1 MSRRTALALFTTAIA
16 IFHFTEVHAGR
27 PLVVDDAPTVP
38 YRHLEIEVGV
48 SGRHQQSGQSEHG
61 LPDIAAAYGIYPN
74 LEVGMT
80 VRRVDRTGNG
90 EPHAHGFEDI
100 HLTAKYNLIE
110 EKPVFPALAADI
122 AIKVPTASRSKGL
135 STGKP
140 EESFRT
146 ILTKTFGSI
155 SAHLNLGYR
164 LVHSP
169 QGEKLKNR
177 IFGGAATEW
186 AFHDDYT
193 FVGEI
198 FGASRPA
205 RNETNEVE
213 FQVGIK
219 YALRP
224 FLTFDAAIGRSLR
237 ATGTD
242 VQGTLGVTWLYDLT
256 KLLTR

>member
-1 MSRRTALALFTTAIA
+1 MSRRTALALFATAIA

-48 SGRHQQSGQSEHG
+48 SGRHQQSGQPEYG

-80 VRRVDRTGNG
+80 V
-90 EPHAHGFEDI
+90 HGFEYI

-110 EKPVFPALAADI
+110 EKPVFPALSGDI
-122 AIKVPTASRSKGL
+122 GIKVPTASRSKGL

-155 SAHLNLGYR
+155 SAHLNLGCT

-186 AFHDDYT
+186 AFHAHYT
-193 FVGEI
+193 FVAEI

-213 FQVGIK
+213 FLVGIK
-219 YALRP
+219 YAIRP

-237 ATGTD
+237 AAGTD